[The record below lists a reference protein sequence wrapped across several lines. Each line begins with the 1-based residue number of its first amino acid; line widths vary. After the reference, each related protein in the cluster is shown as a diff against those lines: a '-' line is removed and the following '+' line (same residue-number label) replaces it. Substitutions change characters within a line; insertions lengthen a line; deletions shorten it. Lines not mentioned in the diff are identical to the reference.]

1 MSQQHQQSCSC
12 VLLHFTLIFYLCKFL
27 GIYPQSVSAYR
38 SKHALEASKSG
49 SILVVIVMIW
59 ITVCYNTFILSQSEG
74 NDQQEADRSNLI
86 TNYFT
91 ANGRRSSIHFVTD
104 ALNFVISIFLT
115 QIKIILMA
123 TDQLSS
129 ICNQGRLGE
138 FYDRLYS
145 IDSRLIKA
153 GCVLNNGSLAWHCY
167 VMVAMTFLLE
177 IIITLLTFAYLH
189 NHTQWVLVVMW
200 IFSCLP
206 TLYDSLDKIWFTA
219 TLHALRQ
226 RLSALNRTLTNLKE
240 EESNELSLLKMDYVN
255 GLEYLKRVLN
265 AGRVVKF
272 KNRMRSFDLNKVEE
286 RLINICQLHD
296 EICELIQTLHKM
308 WTYPIL
314 ALMAYGF
321 LIFTAQLYFTY
332 CVTQNQ
338 PIPILFR
345 SAESLLMS
353 ILFLSYTGVKC
364 VYLIFS
370 SWKTALEAKY
380 TGIALHKYAIN
391 LNDKAVYEIVSVNHS
406 SLKLL
411 NHAFDFAN
419 CGFLSL
425 SMRTLCG
432 VCVIVHCSK

>member
-1 MSQQHQQSCSC
+1 
-12 VLLHFTLIFYLCKFL
+12 
-27 GIYPQSVSAYR
+27 
-38 SKHALEASKSG
+38 
-49 SILVVIVMIW
+49 
-59 ITVCYNTFILSQSEG
+59 
-74 NDQQEADRSNLI
+74 
-86 TNYFT
+86 
-91 ANGRRSSIHFVTD
+91 
-104 ALNFVISIFLT
+104 
-115 QIKIILMA
+115 MA

-189 NHTQWVLVVMW
+189 NYTQWVLVVLW

-206 TLYDSLDKIWFTA
+206 TLYDSLDKIWFTI

-240 EESNELSLLKMDYVN
+240 DESDELSLLKMDYVN

-296 EICELIQTLHKM
+296 EICELIQTFHKM

-332 CVTQNQ
+332 CVAQNQ

-364 VYLIFS
+364 IYLIFS

-391 LNDKAVYEIVSVNHS
+391 LNDIAVYEIVSVNHS

-432 VCVIVHCSK
+432 LSGVITSYTIILVQFNFVAQQSKEADLKKME

>member
-12 VLLHFTLIFYLCKFL
+12 VLLHFTLIYYLCKFL

-38 SKHALEASKSG
+38 NKHALEASKSG
-49 SILVVIVMIW
+49 SILVIIVMIW
-59 ITVCYNTFILSQSEG
+59 ITVCYNIFILSQSDG
-74 NDQQEADRSNLI
+74 NDQREADRN
-86 TNYFT
+86 
-91 ANGRRSSIHFVTD
+91 

-177 IIITLLTFAYLH
+177 IIITLLTYAYLH
-189 NHTQWVLVVMW
+189 NYTQWVLVVMW

-206 TLYDSLDKIWFTA
+206 TLYDSLDKIWFTT

-240 EESNELSLLKMDYVN
+240 DESDELSLLKMDYVN

-286 RLINICQLHD
+286 RLINVCQLHD
-296 EICELIQTLHKM
+296 EICELIQTFHKM

-332 CVTQNQ
+332 CVAQNQ

-364 VYLIFS
+364 IYLIFS

-391 LNDKAVYEIVSVNHS
+391 LNDKAVYEIVNHS

-432 VCVIVHCSK
+432 LSGVITSYTIILVQFNFVAQQSKEADLKKME